1 MVPDD
6 PCGTTGAGRPDGIT
20 ERAGRVVESAGTNRL
35 RILAPPDAGGRGPE
49 RTCRVARVA
58 GLEPGAA
65 GLAEVTGAAGF
76 AEVAEAGL
84 AGFPPASV

>member
-1 MVPDD
+1 
-6 PCGTTGAGRPDGIT
+6 
-20 ERAGRVVESAGTNRL
+20 
-35 RILAPPDAGGRGPE
+35 
-49 RTCRVARVA
+49 VARVA